1 MTFTSCEWNQLWE
14 SVYQLL
20 DKMREVRLT
29 LVTVSKD
36 QDLIVISCEFDMAIT
51 LFLDCVQRSNL
62 VFTSVP
68 NHQCCLSRRN
78 DATELLTSRP

>member
-20 DKMREVRLT
+20 DKMREEERLT
-29 LVTVSKD
+29 LITVSKD

-68 NHQCCLSRRN
+68 KYQCYSSRY
-78 DATELLTSRP
+78 